1 MYKVI
6 VSSFAEKHALDPFHL
21 SINRKIIIFNIKIH
35 KACFFGSPK
44 AQSTKVSCASCL
56 FNTKKFTNKK
66 LKYNCAPLSR
76 GPYVTNFNW
85 TNIIILY
92 FFKNLLKSQRK
103 IEKIEFK
110 SLILLRIRI
119 LMNFLLY
126 SCHIWSSKFNV
137 QKYR

>member
-6 VSSFAEKHALDPFHL
+6 VSSFAEKLHALDPFHL

-44 AQSTKVSCASCL
+44 ANPLKFHVQVV

-103 IEKIEFK
+103 IEK
-110 SLILLRIRI
+110 
-119 LMNFLLY
+119 N
-126 SCHIWSSKFNV
+126 
-137 QKYR
+137 